1 MRSFPE
7 AREFLSDEILGPDY
21 PTKHLI
27 EQARTRGFITRG
39 KRGRGAEPVSSSDM
53 AALLCASLAGDTPQS
68 ATDALEQIQRMYPDF
83 KAISEPKS
91 GILNFGSESCRWNFI
106 DMIAAMIDV
115 CRKHYDTDFEDLQ
128 MTIIRI
134 PALYARLSW
143 NRAPLELEEK
153 ILYKVGNYP
162 APYFQG
168 KRRSEVS
175 FNGNVLAQVGDWLE
189 NRTEHP

>member
-1 MRSFPE
+1 
-7 AREFLSDEILGPDY
+7 
-21 PTKHLI
+21 
-27 EQARTRGFITRG
+27 
-39 KRGRGAEPVSSSDM
+39 
-53 AALLCASLAGDTPQS
+53 
-68 ATDALEQIQRMYPDF
+68 
-83 KAISEPKS
+83 
-91 GILNFGSESCRWNFI
+91 
-106 DMIAAMIDV
+106 AMIDV